1 MRPTTFLRVEALA
14 LGLAAAGAYVAS
26 GYDLL
31 LFVVLVLLPDVSIA
45 GYLLG
50 RRVGSLCYNLA
61 HVMVGPLAVLG
72 WGLWAG
78 EALAVAAGLAWLA
91 HVGADR
97 AMGLGLKYAD
107 EPFRETHLQHV

>member
-45 GYLLG
+45 GYLAG
-50 RRVGSLCYNLA
+50 RRIGSLCYNVA
-61 HVMVGPLAVLG
+61 HVLVGPLAVLA
-72 WGLWAG
+72 WGFWAG
-78 EALAVAAGLAWLA
+78 EGLAVAAGLAWLA

-97 AMGLGLKYAD
+97 GMGLGLKYDD